1 MASFFNLILDTLA
14 PSGVTLS
21 INNKAQYTT
30 TQEVTLNIATS
41 DSDTTGYQMKI
52 WGIDG
57 VVTESEATWE
67 TFATSKTVSLP
78 SGDGLKTVYVKIRDD
93 VYNKS
98 SAASAQITLNTTVP
112 SVTIT
117 GPDVSKVSKVSPK
130 NVATFSFVSDVDFDE
145 FKVKVV
151 PATSSLNDAGTVI
164 GTTNGSTNMSGTSG
178 NYKANTAIQC
188 KINGAD
194 LETASSGDGNKIIKV
209 FVKNSAGTWSVA

>member
-30 TQEVTLNIATS
+30 TQEVTLYIATS

-93 VYNKS
+93 VYNES

-164 GTTNGSTNMSGTSG
+164 GTTNGSVNMVGSAGG
-178 NYKANTAIQC
+178 YKANTAIQC